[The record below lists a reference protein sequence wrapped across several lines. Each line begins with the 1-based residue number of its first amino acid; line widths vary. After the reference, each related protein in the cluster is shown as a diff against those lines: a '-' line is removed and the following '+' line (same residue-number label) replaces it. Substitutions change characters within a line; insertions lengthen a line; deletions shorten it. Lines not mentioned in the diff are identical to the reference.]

1 MTAKLKIFHYFTWG
15 RTFDVNV
22 EQIAISA
29 KNAFDFLVSDIKFE
43 ISGEQGSGS
52 QGVVFRGNVFQI
64 IWKFILFAIPI
75 EAVIIIA
82 MMVVTASAAT
92 PTAT

>member
-1 MTAKLKIFHYFTWG
+1 MTAKLKIFHYFTRG

-82 MMVVTASAAT
+82 MMVVTPTAST